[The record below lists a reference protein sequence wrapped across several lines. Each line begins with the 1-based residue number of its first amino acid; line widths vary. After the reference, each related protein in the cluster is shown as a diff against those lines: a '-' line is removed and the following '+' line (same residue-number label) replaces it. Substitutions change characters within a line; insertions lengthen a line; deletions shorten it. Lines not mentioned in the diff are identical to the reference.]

1 MGIPE
6 PPMPAPSSRDR
17 VRPAMIAVV
26 LLGTGLLGAIAMS
39 REARNPNV
47 TAAPTDLAVAS
58 SPVAASSN
66 PIPAA
71 LTGWWWAESA
81 MGGSEYWLNFQSD
94 ALVSFHTGPEFK
106 LGRATSY
113 EPING
118 TSGVLT
124 IDAPA
129 PCGRGSYVVLRSA
142 REAQFTVRADSCGPR
157 AGVLL
162 GRTWTMGVT
171 VPARTRFEAGERYRT
186 DGFSE
191 PFEFIATA
199 LDPSWGSAGSEWAT
213 APDLYAIVGFS
224 RAWLLLFLDDRPV
237 FSDACLNG
245 GSTLPDI
252 PTSAADVADWL
263 AATPGLL
270 ASNATELEVDGRVA
284 LRFDI
289 AADSACELGAPMI
302 APGYRLFNAEATLH
316 VYAIP
321 TGDDVILA
329 ILASD
334 SGGRSEMRTNA
345 DLLIGSI
352 VFE

>member
-1 MGIPE
+1 
-6 PPMPAPSSRDR
+6 MPAPASRDR

-39 REARNPNV
+39 REAGNPNV
-47 TAAPTDLAVAS
+47 TAAPSDLPVAS
-58 SPVAASSN
+58 SPTAAATN

-81 MGGSEYWLNFQSD
+81 MGGSEYWLNFQSE
-94 ALVSFHTGPEFK
+94 ALVSFRTGPEFE

-118 TSGVLT
+118 SSGVLT

-142 REAQFTVRADSCGPR
+142 REARFTGRADSCGPR

-171 VPARTRFEAGERYRT
+171 VPPRRAFQDGERYRT

-191 PFEFIATA
+191 PFEFVATA
-199 LDPSWGSAGSEWAT
+199 LNPSWGSAGSEWAT

-237 FSDACLNG
+237 FADACLGG

-252 PTSAADVADWL
+252 PTSASAVADWL
-263 AATPGLL
+263 AASPGLL
-270 ASNATELEVDGRVA
+270 SSNPTEVEVDGRVA

-289 AADSACELGAPMI
+289 ATDSPCELGAPMI
-302 APGYRLFNAEATLH
+302 APGYRLFPAEATLV

-334 SGGRSEMRTNA
+334 SGNRSDMRANA
-345 DLLIGSI
+345 DRLIGSI
-352 VFE
+352 AFE